1 GDFVVGYIGQPQK
14 EVVAVCRITRGLHQT
29 ENGAQI
35 EFEKTEHLTSPI
47 PYDILQANADL
58 ARSEPFANNLQG
70 SLFKLT
76 EEEYDTIRAL
86 IDERNFGAQ
95 VTEVAA
101 FTEADAL
108 KDLFMKPERLNV
120 ILARLRRK
128 KALILQGPPGVG
140 KTFIARRL
148 AYALMGKRDARRVA
162 MVQFHPSYGYEDFVQ
177 GYRPTPT
184 GLQRR
189 DGVFYQFAR
198 LARNDP
204 ERDWF

>member
-1 GDFVVGYIGQPQK
+1 MPGPRRNSLSGALVFIAALVPLNRVV
-14 EVVAVCRITRGLHQT
+14 RIHSIPGR
-29 ENGAQI
+29 AQL
-35 EFEKTEHLTSPI
+35 FPI
-47 PYDILQANADL
+47 LPYDILQANADL

-76 EEEYDTIRAL
+76 EEEYDTIRAI

-177 GYRPTPT
+177 GFRPTPT
-184 GLQRR
+184 G
-189 DGVFYQFAR
+189 
-198 LARNDP
+198 
-204 ERDWF
+204 